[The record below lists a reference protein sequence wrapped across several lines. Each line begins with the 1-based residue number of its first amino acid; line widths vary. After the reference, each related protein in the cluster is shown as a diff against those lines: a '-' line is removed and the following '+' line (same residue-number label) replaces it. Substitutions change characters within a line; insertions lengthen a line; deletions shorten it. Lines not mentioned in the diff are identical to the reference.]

1 MRKISVL
8 GLLILLMNNL
18 HAQPVSLHP
27 VNQHYFLFKGKP
39 TVLVA
44 STEHYG
50 SVVNPDFN
58 FVKYLETI
66 RGIGLNHTRMWCG
79 DYIEVIGDFCMG
91 SNTSAPLSGKFLAP
105 WARSNEPGFAAGG
118 NKFDLDKW
126 NPDYFTRLHVFM
138 KKAEEQG
145 IVVEVML
152 FFVGPNWKLL
162 PMNPANNINNT
173 TNIPGIDYLTLNNGN
188 ILDYQKKFCLKIIN
202 ELNQYD
208 NIIFNIANEPWF
220 NNQEH
225 PGFASP
231 ARKETK
237 EWIQQVSEWIV
248 NEEKKLPK
256 QHILSVDYSNEG
268 SKIPETEL
276 QTYWKNISVFNHH
289 YDKEA
294 ESVKLNYGIKRALS
308 FNETGILPV
317 STPLYRIQGWQYLMS
332 GGALYNHLD
341 FSFQVGYEDG
351 NGTSE
356 FICNTYKAGTDKN
369 IKYEMASLLRFFNSI
384 DFVNMRPTDQF
395 FTYYWGNQTVCAL
408 ENPGKEY
415 AAYIHGGSN
424 EGALGIQLLPGSYE
438 MFWITPSKGN
448 IIQRDELKT
457 TPEGTLW
464 FGKYPQYNEDLAILI
479 KNQVPAYD
487 VFPVFT
493 ERKFSS
499 YWKPETGWNPFTN
512 DVKPVSD
519 LTPLFHV
526 YTGGINTGENE
537 TGKIDLQFKGDK
549 QISVPEGKYCLK
561 FSPKA
566 KVSIAGVTYKDSK
579 TISVREHGSSKYEEY
594 ICDFSTYQY
603 CGKFHFK
610 YWLPVGAKYK
620 VMGKVDEVEITGTG
634 KWETVVINLQKELFT
649 HHTLLWL
656 ENKNDTPVDIYI
668 DDVFFYK
675 GVLPAENTR

>member
-1 MRKISVL
+1 MKKNLIFS
-8 GLLILLMNNL
+8 LLTMFYVSLSAQPILL
-18 HAQPVSLHP
+18 HP
-27 VNQHYFLFKGKP
+27 ENQHYFMFKGKP
-39 TVLVA
+39 TILVA

-50 SVVNPDFN
+50 SVINPDFD
-58 FVKYLETI
+58 FEKYLKTL
-66 RGIGLNHTRMWCG
+66 RWTGLNHTRIWLG
-79 DYIEVIGDFCMG
+79 DYVEQPGDFCIAQ
-91 SNTSAPLSGKFLAP
+91 NTSAPLPGKFLAP

-118 NKFDLDKW
+118 NKFDLDQW
-126 NPDYFTRLHVFM
+126 NPDYFTRLHAFM
-138 KKAEEQG
+138 KKAEEHG
-145 IVVEVML
+145 IVVEIML

-162 PMNPANNINNT
+162 PMNPANNINDT
-173 TNIPGIDYLTLNNGN
+173 KNIEGVDYLTLNNGN
-188 ILDYQKKFCLKIIN
+188 ILDYQKKYCLKMIN

-220 NNQEH
+220 SNQEH

-268 SKIPETEL
+268 FKIPDAEL

-289 YDKEA
+289 YDKDA
-294 ESVKLNYGIKRALS
+294 ESAKLNYGINRVLS
-308 FNETGILPV
+308 FNETGIMPV

-332 GGALYNHLD
+332 GGALYDNLD
-341 FSFQVGYEDG
+341 FTFQVGNEDG
-351 NGTSE
+351 KGTTE
-356 FICNTYKAGTDKN
+356 FVCNHYKGCTD
-369 IKYEMASLLRFFNSI
+369 IDVKYQMADLLKFFNSI
-384 DFVNMRPTDQF
+384 DFIHMRPTDKLL
-395 FTYYWGNQTVCAL
+395 TYYWGNQIVCAL
-408 ENPGKEY
+408 ENPGKDY

-424 EGALGIQLLPGSYE
+424 EGALGLALVAGSYE
-438 MFWITPSKGN
+438 LFWITPADGK
-448 IIQRDELKT
+448 IFQREVLQTQPD
-457 TPEGTLW
+457 GSLW
-464 FGKYPQYNEDLAILI
+464 FGKYPEYKEDLTILI
-479 KNQVPAYD
+479 KKQVSAYD

-493 ERKFSS
+493 ERKFDS

-512 DVKPVSD
+512 DVKPISELV
-519 LTPLFHV
+519 PLFHV

-549 QISVPEGKYCLK
+549 QISVPEGKFCMK
-561 FSPKA
+561 FSPKI
-566 KVSIAGVTYKDSK
+566 KNSIAGATYKHTK
-579 TISVREHGSSKYEEY
+579 TLSVREHGSSKFEEY

-610 YWLPVGAKYK
+610 YWLPAGAKYK

-634 KWETVVINLQKELFT
+634 KWETVIINLQKELFT
-649 HHTLLWL
+649 HHSLLWL
-656 ENKNDTPVDIYI
+656 ENKNETPVDIYI

-675 GVLPAENTR
+675 GVLPEEGVQ